1 MPSSDTSSWSFNQ
14 PVLLKKNRRTSS
26 VLVWTLAG
34 GTAFATGWAFLAPL
48 PQTVAVQ
55 GKLQPASGVQAIE
68 ASVPGVV
75 DDVAVV
81 EGQRVA
87 RGDLLLRFDARDAET
102 RLNSAQR
109 NRDRLQNQVTINR
122 VVLGEQPESSLSANQ
137 KALLKSQRQDN
148 DGSLE
153 AESAAIRRSK
163 VRIAGLRQSLGTAE
177 MVADRYQALQRE
189 GASSELQV
197 VAALAKVTEF
207 RTSLDAEE
215 EELIRLQ
222 SRRDADQGGREARLR
237 KEIEANLSRIASL
250 DTEIRKAEVLL
261 SRISVQAP
269 ISGLVFDLN
278 VSRGDVVPSGKGV
291 KPMLQIIPEDDL
303 QAKIYIPNEAIGFI
317 RKGQRA
323 DISLAAFNASDYGYL
338 PATVQ
343 RIGSDALTPKEQQRE
358 LGQDAKGLY
367 FPATLKLERQALTVG
382 QRSVPLQPGMSL
394 TADLH
399 LRTRRFISAIT
410 DMLDDKQRS
419 LQRLP

>member
-55 GKLQPASGVQAIE
+55 GKLQPASGVHAIE

-75 DDVAVV
+75 DDVAVM

-148 DGSLE
+148 DGHLE

-163 VRIAGLRQSLGTAE
+163 VRIAGLRQSLSTAE
-177 MVADRYQALQRE
+177 MVADRYQTLQRE

-237 KEIEANLSRIASL
+237 KEIEANLNRIASL

-278 VSRGDVVPSGKGV
+278 VSRGDVVPGGKGV

-367 FPATLKLERQALTVG
+367 FPATLKLESQALTVG

-410 DMLDDKQRS
+410 DMLDDKRRS

>member
-1 MPSSDTSSWSFNQ
+1 MPPSDTSSWSFNQ

-75 DDVAVV
+75 DDVAVE

-102 RLNSAQR
+102 RLSSAQR

-148 DGSLE
+148 DGHLE

-163 VRIAGLRQSLGTAE
+163 VRIAGLRQSLSTAE
-177 MVADRYQALQRE
+177 MVADRYQTLQRE

-237 KEIEANLSRIASL
+237 KEIEANLNRIASL

-278 VSRGDVVPSGKGV
+278 VSRGDVVPGGKGV

-367 FPATLKLERQALTVG
+367 FPATLKLESQALTVG

-410 DMLDDKQRS
+410 DMLDDKRRS

>member
-1 MPSSDTSSWSFNQ
+1 MPPSDTSSWSFNQ

-102 RLNSAQR
+102 RLSSARR
-109 NRDRLQNQVTINR
+109 NRDRLRNQVTINR

-148 DGSLE
+148 VGHLE

-163 VRIAGLRQSLGTAE
+163 VRIAGLRQSLSTAE
-177 MVADRYQALQRE
+177 MVADRYQTLQRE

-237 KEIEANLSRIASL
+237 KEIEANLNRIASL

-278 VSRGDVVPSGKGV
+278 VSRGDVVPGGKGV

-410 DMLDDKQRS
+410 DMLDDKRRS

>member
-75 DDVAVV
+75 DDVAVE

-102 RLNSAQR
+102 RLNSVQR

-137 KALLKSQRQDN
+137 KALLKSQRQNN
-148 DGSLE
+148 DGHLE

-163 VRIAGLRQSLGTAE
+163 VRIAGLRQSLSTAE
-177 MVADRYQALQRE
+177 MVADRYQTLQRE

-222 SRRDADQGGREARLR
+222 SRRDADQGGREALLR
-237 KEIEANLSRIASL
+237 KEIEANLNRIASL

-278 VSRGDVVPSGKGV
+278 VSRGDVVPGGKGI

-410 DMLDDKQRS
+410 DLLDDKRRS

>member
-148 DGSLE
+148 DGHLE

-163 VRIAGLRQSLGTAE
+163 VRIAGLRQSLSTAE
-177 MVADRYQALQRE
+177 MVADRYQTLQRE

-237 KEIEANLSRIASL
+237 KEIEANLNRIASL

-278 VSRGDVVPSGKGV
+278 VSRGDVVPGGKGV

-410 DMLDDKQRS
+410 DMLDDKRRS

>member
-1 MPSSDTSSWSFNQ
+1 MPPSDTSSWSFNQ

-148 DGSLE
+148 DGRLD

-163 VRIAGLRQSLGTAE
+163 VRIAGLRQSLSTAE
-177 MVADRYQALQRE
+177 MVADRYQTLQRE

-237 KEIEANLSRIASL
+237 KEIEANLNRIASL

-278 VSRGDVVPSGKGV
+278 VSRGDVVPGGKGV

-323 DISLAAFNASDYGYL
+323 DISLTAFNASDYGYL

-367 FPATLKLERQALTVG
+367 FPATLKLESQALTVG

>member
-81 EGQRVA
+81 EGQRVV

-102 RLNSAQR
+102 RLSSAQR

-148 DGSLE
+148 DGHLE

-163 VRIAGLRQSLGTAE
+163 VRIAGLRQSLSTAE
-177 MVADRYQALQRE
+177 MVADRYQTLQRE

-237 KEIEANLSRIASL
+237 KEIEANLNRIASL

-278 VSRGDVVPSGKGV
+278 VSRGDVVPGGKGI

-317 RKGQRA
+317 SKGQRA

-410 DMLDDKQRS
+410 DLLDDKRRS

>member
-1 MPSSDTSSWSFNQ
+1 MPPSDTSSWSFNQ

-102 RLNSAQR
+102 RLSSAQR

-148 DGSLE
+148 DGHLE

-163 VRIAGLRQSLGTAE
+163 VRIAGLRQSLSTAE
-177 MVADRYQALQRE
+177 MVADRYQTLQRE

-222 SRRDADQGGREARLR
+222 SRRDAEQGGREARLR
-237 KEIEANLSRIASL
+237 KEIEANLNRIASL

-367 FPATLKLERQALTVG
+367 FPATLKLESQALTVG

-410 DMLDDKQRS
+410 DMLDDKRRS

>member
-1 MPSSDTSSWSFNQ
+1 MPPSDTSSWSFNQ

-148 DGSLE
+148 DGRLE
-153 AESAAIRRSK
+153 AERAAIRRSQ
-163 VRIAGLRQSLGTAE
+163 VRIAGLRQSLSTAE

-237 KEIEANLSRIASL
+237 KEIEANLNRIASL

-278 VSRGDVVPSGKGV
+278 VSRGDVVPGGKGV

-410 DMLDDKQRS
+410 DLLDDKRRS

>member
-81 EGQRVA
+81 EGQRVV

-102 RLNSAQR
+102 RLSSAQR

-148 DGSLE
+148 DGHLE

-163 VRIAGLRQSLGTAE
+163 VRIAGLRQSLSTAE
-177 MVADRYQALQRE
+177 MVADRYQTLQRE

-237 KEIEANLSRIASL
+237 KEIEANLNRIASL

-278 VSRGDVVPSGKGV
+278 VSRGDVVTGGKGV

-367 FPATLKLERQALTVG
+367 FPATLKLESQALTVG

-410 DMLDDKQRS
+410 DLLDDKRRS

>member
-75 DDVAVV
+75 DDVAVM

-148 DGSLE
+148 DGHLE

-163 VRIAGLRQSLGTAE
+163 VRIAGLRQSLSTAE
-177 MVADRYQALQRE
+177 MVANRYQTLQRE

-237 KEIEANLSRIASL
+237 KEIEANLNRIASL

-278 VSRGDVVPSGKGV
+278 VSRGDVVPGGKGV

-367 FPATLKLERQALTVG
+367 FPATLKLESQALTVG

-410 DMLDDKQRS
+410 DMLDDKRRS

>member
-1 MPSSDTSSWSFNQ
+1 MPPSDTSSWSFNQ

-55 GKLQPASGVQAIE
+55 GKLQPASGVHAIE

-75 DDVAVV
+75 DDVAVM

-148 DGSLE
+148 DGHLE

-163 VRIAGLRQSLGTAE
+163 VRIAGLRQSLSTAE
-177 MVADRYQALQRE
+177 MVADRYQTLQRE

-237 KEIEANLSRIASL
+237 KEIEANLNRIASL

-278 VSRGDVVPSGKGV
+278 VSRGDVVPGGKGV

-367 FPATLKLERQALTVG
+367 FPATLKLESQALTVG

-410 DMLDDKQRS
+410 DMLDDKRRS

>member
-1 MPSSDTSSWSFNQ
+1 MPPSDTSSWSFNQ

-148 DGSLE
+148 DGHLE

-163 VRIAGLRQSLGTAE
+163 VRIAGLRQSLSTAE
-177 MVADRYQALQRE
+177 MVADRYQTLQRE

-237 KEIEANLSRIASL
+237 KEIEANLNRIASL
-250 DTEIRKAEVLL
+250 DSEIRKAEVLL

-278 VSRGDVVPSGKGV
+278 VSRGDVVLGGKGV

-367 FPATLKLERQALTVG
+367 FPATLKLESQALTVG

-410 DMLDDKQRS
+410 DLLDDKRRS

>member
-1 MPSSDTSSWSFNQ
+1 MPPSDTSSWSFNQ

-137 KALLKSQRQDN
+137 KALLRSQRQDN
-148 DGSLE
+148 DGHLE

-163 VRIAGLRQSLGTAE
+163 VRIAGLRQSLSTAE
-177 MVADRYQALQRE
+177 MVADRYQTLQRE

-237 KEIEANLSRIASL
+237 KEIEANLNRIASL
-250 DTEIRKAEVLL
+250 DIEIRKAEVLL

-278 VSRGDVVPSGKGV
+278 VSRGDVVPGGKGV

-410 DMLDDKQRS
+410 DLLDNKRRS

>member
-1 MPSSDTSSWSFNQ
+1 MPPSDTSSWSFNQ

-102 RLNSAQR
+102 RLSSAQR

-148 DGSLE
+148 DGHLE

-163 VRIAGLRQSLGTAE
+163 VRIAGLRQSLSTAE
-177 MVADRYQALQRE
+177 MVADRYQTLQRE

-237 KEIEANLSRIASL
+237 KEIEANLNRIASL

-278 VSRGDVVPSGKGV
+278 VSRGDVVPGGKGV

-410 DMLDDKQRS
+410 DMLDDKRRS

>member
-1 MPSSDTSSWSFNQ
+1 MPSSETSSWSFNQ

-75 DDVAVV
+75 DDVAVE

-102 RLNSAQR
+102 RLSSAQR

-148 DGSLE
+148 DGHLE

-163 VRIAGLRQSLGTAE
+163 VRIAGLRQSLSTAE

-237 KEIEANLSRIASL
+237 KEIEANLNRIASL

-278 VSRGDVVPSGKGV
+278 VSRGDVVPGGKGV

-410 DMLDDKQRS
+410 DMLDDKRRS

>member
-1 MPSSDTSSWSFNQ
+1 MPPSDTSSWSFNQ

-148 DGSLE
+148 DGRLG

-163 VRIAGLRQSLGTAE
+163 VRIAGLRQSLSTAE

-237 KEIEANLSRIASL
+237 KEIEANLNRIASL

-278 VSRGDVVPSGKGV
+278 VSRGDVVPGGKGV

-367 FPATLKLERQALTVG
+367 FPATLKLESQALTVG

-410 DMLDDKQRS
+410 DMLDDKRRS

>member
-122 VVLGEQPESSLSANQ
+122 VVLGEQPESSLSVNQ

-148 DGSLE
+148 DGSLD

-163 VRIAGLRQSLGTAE
+163 VRIAGLRQSLSTAE

-237 KEIEANLSRIASL
+237 KEIEANLNRIASL

-278 VSRGDVVPSGKGV
+278 VSRGDVVPGGKGV
-291 KPMLQIIPEDDL
+291 KPMLQIIPEDEL

-367 FPATLKLERQALTVG
+367 FPATLKLESQALTVG

-410 DMLDDKQRS
+410 DMLDDKRRS

>member
-1 MPSSDTSSWSFNQ
+1 MPPSDTSSWSFNQ

-102 RLNSAQR
+102 RLSSAQR

-148 DGSLE
+148 DGHLE

-163 VRIAGLRQSLGTAE
+163 VRIAGLRQSLSTAE
-177 MVADRYQALQRE
+177 MVADRYQTLQRE

-237 KEIEANLSRIASL
+237 KEIEANLNRIASL
-250 DTEIRKAEVLL
+250 DIEIRKAEVLL

-367 FPATLKLERQALTVG
+367 FPAILKLESQALTVG

-410 DMLDDKQRS
+410 DMLDDKRRS

>member
-1 MPSSDTSSWSFNQ
+1 MPPSDTSSWSFNQ

-55 GKLQPASGVQAIE
+55 GKLQPASGVQVIE

-75 DDVAVV
+75 DNVAVV

-109 NRDRLQNQVTINR
+109 NRERLQNQVTINR

-148 DGSLE
+148 DGHLE

-163 VRIAGLRQSLGTAE
+163 VRIAGLRQSLSTAE

-222 SRRDADQGGREARLR
+222 SRRDADQGGREVRLR
-237 KEIEANLSRIASL
+237 KEIEANLNRIASL

-278 VSRGDVVPSGKGV
+278 VSRGDVVPGGKGV

-367 FPATLKLERQALTVG
+367 FPATLKLESQALTVG

-410 DMLDDKQRS
+410 DMLDDKHRS

>member
-1 MPSSDTSSWSFNQ
+1 MPPSETSSWSFNQ

-75 DDVAVV
+75 DDVAVE

-102 RLNSAQR
+102 RLSSAQR

-148 DGSLE
+148 DGHLE

-163 VRIAGLRQSLGTAE
+163 VRIAGLRQSLSTAE
-177 MVADRYQALQRE
+177 MVADRYQTLQRE

-237 KEIEANLSRIASL
+237 KEIEANLNRIASL

-278 VSRGDVVPSGKGV
+278 VSRGDVVPGGKGV

-367 FPATLKLERQALTVG
+367 FPATLKLESQALTVG

-410 DMLDDKQRS
+410 DMLDDKRRS

>member
-1 MPSSDTSSWSFNQ
+1 MPQSETSSWSFNQ

-148 DGSLE
+148 DGRLE

-163 VRIAGLRQSLGTAE
+163 VRIAGLRQSLSTAE

-237 KEIEANLSRIASL
+237 KEIEANLNRIASL

-278 VSRGDVVPSGKGV
+278 VSRGDVVPGGKGV

-367 FPATLKLERQALTVG
+367 FPATLKLESQALTVG

-410 DMLDDKQRS
+410 DMLDNKRRS

>member
-81 EGQRVA
+81 EGQRVV

-102 RLNSAQR
+102 RLSSAQR

-148 DGSLE
+148 DGHLE

-163 VRIAGLRQSLGTAE
+163 VRIAGLRQSLSTAE
-177 MVADRYQALQRE
+177 MVADRYQTLQRE

-222 SRRDADQGGREARLR
+222 SRRDADQGGREALLR
-237 KEIEANLSRIASL
+237 KEIEANLNRIASL
-250 DTEIRKAEVLL
+250 NTEIRKAEVLL

-278 VSRGDVVPSGKGV
+278 VSRGDVVTGGKGV

-367 FPATLKLERQALTVG
+367 FPATLKLESQALTVG

-410 DMLDDKQRS
+410 DLLDDKRRS

>member
-148 DGSLE
+148 DGHLE

-163 VRIAGLRQSLGTAE
+163 VRIAGLRQSLSTAE
-177 MVADRYQALQRE
+177 MVADRYQTLQRE

-237 KEIEANLSRIASL
+237 KEIEANLNRIASL

-278 VSRGDVVPSGKGV
+278 VSRGDVVPGGKGV

-367 FPATLKLERQALTVG
+367 FPATLKLESQALTVG

-410 DMLDDKQRS
+410 DLLDDKRRS

>member
-75 DDVAVV
+75 DDVDVV

-102 RLNSAQR
+102 RLSSAQR

-122 VVLGEQPESSLSANQ
+122 VVLGEQPESSLSSNQ

-148 DGSLE
+148 DGHLE

-163 VRIAGLRQSLGTAE
+163 VRIAGLRQSLSTAE
-177 MVADRYQALQRE
+177 MVADRYQTLQRE

-222 SRRDADQGGREARLR
+222 SRRDADQGGREALLR
-237 KEIEANLSRIASL
+237 KEIEANLNRIASL

-278 VSRGDVVPSGKGV
+278 VSRGDVVPGGKGV

-410 DMLDDKQRS
+410 DLLDDKRRS

>member
-102 RLNSAQR
+102 RLSSAQR

-148 DGSLE
+148 DGHLE

-163 VRIAGLRQSLGTAE
+163 VRIAGLRQSLSTAE

-237 KEIEANLSRIASL
+237 KEIEANLNRIASL

-278 VSRGDVVPSGKGV
+278 VSRGDVVPGGKGV

-367 FPATLKLERQALTVG
+367 FPATLKLESQALTVG

>member
-1 MPSSDTSSWSFNQ
+1 
-14 PVLLKKNRRTSS
+14 
-26 VLVWTLAG
+26 
-34 GTAFATGWAFLAPL
+34 
-48 PQTVAVQ
+48 
-55 GKLQPASGVQAIE
+55 
-68 ASVPGVV
+68 
-75 DDVAVV
+75 
-81 EGQRVA
+81 
-87 RGDLLLRFDARDAET
+87 
-102 RLNSAQR
+102 
-109 NRDRLQNQVTINR
+109 
-122 VVLGEQPESSLSANQ
+122 
-137 KALLKSQRQDN
+137 
-148 DGSLE
+148 
-153 AESAAIRRSK
+153 
-163 VRIAGLRQSLGTAE
+163 

-207 RTSLDAEE
+207 RTRLDAEE

-237 KEIEANLSRIASL
+237 KEIEANLNSIASL

-278 VSRGDVVPSGKGV
+278 VSRGDVVPGGKGV

-367 FPATLKLERQALTVG
+367 FPATLKLESQALTVG

-410 DMLDDKQRS
+410 DMLDDKRRS

>member
-1 MPSSDTSSWSFNQ
+1 MPPSDTSSWSFNQ

-148 DGSLE
+148 DGHLE

-163 VRIAGLRQSLGTAE
+163 VRIAGLRQSLSTAE
-177 MVADRYQALQRE
+177 MVADRYQTLQRE

-237 KEIEANLSRIASL
+237 KEIEANLNRIASL

-278 VSRGDVVPSGKGV
+278 VSRGDVVPGGKGV

-410 DMLDDKQRS
+410 DMLDDKRRS

>member
-1 MPSSDTSSWSFNQ
+1 MPPSDTSSWSFNQ

-75 DDVAVV
+75 DDVAVE

-102 RLNSAQR
+102 RLSSAQR

-148 DGSLE
+148 DGHLE

-163 VRIAGLRQSLGTAE
+163 VRIAGLRQSLSTAE
-177 MVADRYQALQRE
+177 MVADRYQTLQRE

-237 KEIEANLSRIASL
+237 KEIEANLNRIASL

-278 VSRGDVVPSGKGV
+278 VSRGDVVPGGKGV

-367 FPATLKLERQALTVG
+367 FPATLKLESQALTVG

-410 DMLDDKQRS
+410 DLLDDKRRS

>member
-55 GKLQPASGVQAIE
+55 GKLQPASGVHAIE

-75 DDVAVV
+75 DDVAVI

-148 DGSLE
+148 DGHLE

-163 VRIAGLRQSLGTAE
+163 VRIAGLRQSLSTAE
-177 MVADRYQALQRE
+177 MVADRYQTLQRE

-237 KEIEANLSRIASL
+237 KEIEANLNRIASL

-278 VSRGDVVPSGKGV
+278 VSRGDVVPGGKGV

-367 FPATLKLERQALTVG
+367 FPATLKLESQALTVG

-410 DMLDDKQRS
+410 DMLDDKRRS

>member
-1 MPSSDTSSWSFNQ
+1 MPPSETSFWSFNQ

-34 GTAFATGWAFLAPL
+34 GTAFAAGWAFLAPL

-148 DGSLE
+148 DGHLE

-163 VRIAGLRQSLGTAE
+163 VRIAGLRQSLSTAE
-177 MVADRYQALQRE
+177 MVADRYQTLQRE

-237 KEIEANLSRIASL
+237 KEIEANLNRIASL
-250 DTEIRKAEVLL
+250 DSEIRKAEVLL

-278 VSRGDVVPSGKGV
+278 VSRGDVVPGGKGV

-303 QAKIYIPNEAIGFI
+303 HAKIYIPNEAIGFI

-367 FPATLKLERQALTVG
+367 FPATLKLESQALTVG

-410 DMLDDKQRS
+410 DMLDDKRRS

>member
-148 DGSLE
+148 DGHLE

-163 VRIAGLRQSLGTAE
+163 VRIAGLRQSLSTAE
-177 MVADRYQALQRE
+177 MVADRYQTLQRE

-237 KEIEANLSRIASL
+237 KEIEANLNRIASL

-278 VSRGDVVPSGKGV
+278 VSRGDVVPGGKGV

-323 DISLAAFNASDYGYL
+323 DISLTAFNASDYGYL

-410 DMLDDKQRS
+410 DMLDDKRRS

>member
-1 MPSSDTSSWSFNQ
+1 MPQSETSSWSFNQ

-148 DGSLE
+148 DGRLE

-163 VRIAGLRQSLGTAE
+163 VRIAGLRQSLSTAE

-237 KEIEANLSRIASL
+237 KEIEANLNRIASL

-367 FPATLKLERQALTVG
+367 FPATLKLESQALTVG

>member
-1 MPSSDTSSWSFNQ
+1 MPPSDTSSWSFNQ

-102 RLNSAQR
+102 RLSSAQR

-148 DGSLE
+148 DGHLE

-163 VRIAGLRQSLGTAE
+163 VRIAGLRQSLSTAE

-237 KEIEANLSRIASL
+237 KEIEANLNRIASL

-278 VSRGDVVPSGKGV
+278 VSRGDVVLGGKGV

-367 FPATLKLERQALTVG
+367 FPATLKLESQALTVG

>member
-1 MPSSDTSSWSFNQ
+1 MPPSDTSSWSFNQ

-81 EGQRVA
+81 EGQRVT

-102 RLNSAQR
+102 RLSSAQR

-148 DGSLE
+148 DGRLE

-163 VRIAGLRQSLGTAE
+163 VRIAGLRQSLSTAE

-222 SRRDADQGGREARLR
+222 SRQDADQGGREALLR
-237 KEIEANLSRIASL
+237 KEIEANLNRIAIL
-250 DTEIRKAEVLL
+250 NTEISKAEVLL

-269 ISGLVFDLN
+269 TSGLVFDLN
-278 VSRGDVVPSGKGV
+278 VSRGDVVTGGKGI

-317 RKGQRA
+317 RIGQRA
-323 DISLAAFNASDYGYL
+323 DISLTAFNASDYGYL

-367 FPATLKLERQALTVG
+367 FPATLNLKDQALMVG

-410 DMLDDKQRS
+410 DLLDDKLRS

>member
-1 MPSSDTSSWSFNQ
+1 MPPSDTSSWSFNQ

-102 RLNSAQR
+102 RLSSARR

-148 DGSLE
+148 DGHLE

-163 VRIAGLRQSLGTAE
+163 VRIAGLRQSLSTAE
-177 MVADRYQALQRE
+177 MVADRYQTLQRE

-237 KEIEANLSRIASL
+237 KEIEANLNRIASL

-278 VSRGDVVPSGKGV
+278 VSRGDVVPGGKGV

-367 FPATLKLERQALTVG
+367 FPATLKLERQALTLG

-410 DMLDDKQRS
+410 DLLDDKRRS

>member
-75 DDVAVV
+75 DDVAVE

-102 RLNSAQR
+102 RLSSAQR

-148 DGSLE
+148 DGHLE

-163 VRIAGLRQSLGTAE
+163 VRIAGLRQSLSTAE
-177 MVADRYQALQRE
+177 MVADRYQTLQRE

-237 KEIEANLSRIASL
+237 KEIEANLNRIASL

-278 VSRGDVVPSGKGV
+278 VSRGDVVPGGKGI

-410 DMLDDKQRS
+410 DLLDDKRRS